1 MSTGYLKGAHAE
13 SCPVYRKT
21 LKYHPKWLDAV

>member
-1 MSTGYLKGAHAE
+1 AHAE